1 MEILNHTSAMA
12 VDTSLAGQLDN
23 SYIQLQNLELQATTG
38 KQINQPSD
46 NPAGT
51 ATALQLNAE
60 ISQLSNYSA
69 AATAGTGQ
77 LNAADSVLSSISTTL
92 QQVQSDVMQGAN
104 ASSQDKTTLS
114 ALAANVTALKQTL
127 LTDANSNY
135 NGVPLFSGTV
145 NTSPYANASATPPDY
160 TYTGGSV
167 APTVAVGPGQRVPV
181 GVTGQAVFGSG
192 TGSVFALLDQISS
205 DLTSGNTAA
214 LSGTDLTQLQQAMS
228 TASSAQATIGT
239 ATDELQTAQTQNTAK
254 STALQTS
261 VSNVV
266 DANEAVVASQLSL
279 QETQYQAA
287 LSIVAKVIQP
297 TLAEYIQ

>member
-1 MEILNHTSAMA
+1 MILDSTNAMA
-12 VDTSLAGQLDN
+12 VDTSMANQLD
-23 SYIQLQNLELQATTG
+23 SSFTQLQNLELQTTTG

-60 ISQLSNYSA
+60 INQLGTYSA
-69 AATAGTGQ
+69 AATAGTDQ
-77 LNAADSVLSSISTTL
+77 LNAADSVLSSVSTTL
-92 QQVQSDVMQGAN
+92 QQVQTDVMQGAN
-104 ASSQDKTTLS
+104 SSAEDQTTLS

-145 NTSPYANASATPPDY
+145 NASPYANASADPPDY
-160 TYTGGSV
+160 TYTGGST
-167 APTVAVGPGQRVPV
+167 APVVAVGPGQQVAA

-192 TGSVFALLDQISS
+192 SSSVFALLDQISS
-205 DLTSGNTAA
+205 DLTSGNTTA
-214 LSGTDLTQLQQAMS
+214 LSGSDLTQLQQAMA
-228 TASSAQATIGT
+228 TASSAQATVGT
-239 ATDELQTAQTQNTAK
+239 ATDELQNAQTQNTAK

-261 VSNVV
+261 VSNIV

-287 LSIVAKVIQP
+287 LSVVAKVIQP